1 MKIMTKSDL
10 IAKINLFYL
19 ILAGRVSI
27 QINNKIYKER
37 KLLLD
42 TYEYKLKMMEMIT
55 PEYLKEDSDNS
66 NLEDM
71 TPIER

>member
-1 MKIMTKSDL
+1 
-10 IAKINLFYL
+10 
-19 ILAGRVSI
+19 LAGRVSI

-71 TPIER
+71 TPVER

>member
-1 MKIMTKSDL
+1 
-10 IAKINLFYL
+10 L

-27 QINNKIYKER
+27 QINNKIYKEG

-71 TPIER
+71 TAEER